1 MKYIAHT
8 NNAEEVQS
16 LLDHLQ
22 GTAQKCRTFAEAFHA
37 GALGEVAGLYHDIGK
52 YSQGFYKRIMKKVG
66 KVDHST
72 AGAIETAKIYSDFGL
87 LLALCI
93 AGHHGGLPNVG
104 TPVSKAGDGTLLGRL
119 KKDLSGDL
127 DYSAYKNEVIKP
139 DTELQIPQWDIL
151 PDQKYS
157 AAFFIRMLFSC
168 LVDADF
174 LDTEAFCDADKQD
187 LRTGFA
193 SIEELDRRLSAHL
206 AKFSK
211 PVSEINKKRTQI
223 LNECLQKAE
232 AEPGLFSLTVP
243 TGGGKTLSS
252 LAFAL
257 KHAQKYGKQRVIY
270 VIPYTSIIEQ
280 TADVFRDILNINK
293 DENNVIEH
301 HMNVNY
307 DRTNTEN
314 EIDIEIDEQKR
325 KLAAENWDAPVIVT
339 TNVQFFESL
348 YGNRTSKCRKLH
360 NIVNSVIVFD
370 EAQMLP
376 NDYLQPCIRAIAEL
390 VAYYKVSAVL
400 CTATQPSLNKL
411 FPDNFKINEICSDV
425 QGLYNFFKRA
435 SYEQVEFKDEN
446 LLAQKLNEEKQVLCI
461 TNSRKEAQNIFDGL
475 QGDKN
480 ESVFHLSTC
489 MYPAHRREV
498 LGKIRSCLKTGEPCK
513 VVTTSLIEAGVDV
526 DFPVVYREMAGL
538 DNIIQAAGRCNREG
552 RLAPER
558 GKVFVYN
565 LAEADY
571 GKLPAFVKLPKSI
584 TEMIMQDFEDMAS
597 VEAIKEYF
605 DRLHY
610 IKGSGLDTK
619 EILNKIIKEPFMFKE
634 IAEKFVLIEENT
646 RTIFVNRNEESEK
659 LAGVLR
665 SGVRTRELLR
675 QASQY
680 TVQVYEDQFQKMLA
694 AGKVEALDPEQQVNI
709 LLDKAMYDDA
719 KGLFLDLESG
729 QGISL

>member
-8 NNAEEVQS
+8 NNAEKVQG

-22 GTAQKCRTFAEAFHA
+22 GTSQKCRTFAEAFHA
-37 GALGEVAGLYHDIGK
+37 GAWGEVAGLYHDIGK
-52 YSQGFYKRIMKKVG
+52 YSQGFYKRIMKKAG

-72 AGAIETAKIYSDFGL
+72 AGAIETAKIYEDFGL
-87 LLALCI
+87 PLALCI

-139 DTELQIPQWDIL
+139 DAELQLPRWDAF

-157 AAFFIRMLFSC
+157 VEFFTRMLFSC

-187 LRTGFA
+187 LRVGFA
-193 SIEELDRRLSAHL
+193 SIEELDRRLTSHL

-211 PVSEINKKRTQI
+211 PFSEINKKRTQI

-257 KHAQKYGKQRVIY
+257 KHAKKYGKQRVIY

-280 TADVFRDILNINK
+280 TADVFRDILNK

-325 KLAAENWDAPVIVT
+325 KLAAENWDAPIIVT

-390 VAYYKVSAVL
+390 VEYYKVSAVL

-425 QGLYNFFKRA
+425 QGLYNFFKRVN
-435 SYEQVEFKDEN
+435 YEQAEFKNEN
-446 LLAQKLNEEKQVLCI
+446 LLAQKLNEYEQVLCI
-461 TNSRKEAQNIFDGL
+461 TNSRKETQNIFDWL
-475 QGDKN
+475 QGDKDK
-480 ESVFHLSTC
+480 SVFHLSTC
-489 MYPAHRREV
+489 MYPAHRRKV
-498 LGKIRSCLKTGEPCK
+498 LGKIRSCLKAGEPCK

-552 RLAPER
+552 RLAPECS
-558 GKVFVYN
+558 KVFVYT
-565 LAEADY
+565 LTEADY

-584 TEMIMQDFEDMAS
+584 TEIIMQDFEDMAS
-597 VEAIKEYF
+597 VAAIKEYF

-610 IKGSGLDTK
+610 IKGSRLDNK
-619 EILNKIIKEPFMFKE
+619 EILKTIIKESFMFQE

-646 RTIFVNRNEESEK
+646 KTIFVNENEESEK

-680 TVQVYEDQFQKMLA
+680 TVQVYEKQLQKMLA
-694 AGKVEALDPEQQVNI
+694 AGKVEPLDPEHQINI

-719 KGLFLDLESG
+719 KGLFLDLELG

>member
-8 NNAEEVQS
+8 NNAEEAQS

-22 GTAQKCRTFAEAFHA
+22 GTSQKCRTFAEVFHA
-37 GALGEVAGLYHDIGK
+37 GAWGEVAGLYHDIGK
-52 YSQGFYKRIMKKVG
+52 YSQGFYKRIMENIG
-66 KVDHST
+66 RIDHST
-72 AGAIETAKIYSDFGL
+72 AGAIEAAKIYGDLGL
-87 LLALCI
+87 PLAFCI
-93 AGHHGGLPNVG
+93 AGHHGGLPNLG
-104 TPVSKAGDGTLLGRL
+104 TSCATASDGTLRGRL
-119 KKDLSGDL
+119 KKELQGDL

-139 DTELQIPQWDIL
+139 DAELQVPQRDIFS
-151 PDQKYS
+151 DQEYS
-157 AAFFIRMLFSC
+157 VAFFIRMLFSC

-187 LRTGFA
+187 LRVGFA
-193 SIEELDRRLSAHL
+193 SIEELDRRLTSHL

-211 PVSEINKKRTQI
+211 PFSEINKKRTQI
-223 LNECLQKAE
+223 LNECMQKAE

-257 KHAQKYGKQRVIY
+257 KHAKKYGKQRVIY

-280 TADVFRDILNINK
+280 TADVFRDILNK

-307 DRTNTEN
+307 DKTNAEN
-314 EIDIEIDEQKR
+314 EIDVEFEAQRR
-325 KLAAENWDAPVIVT
+325 KLATENWDAPIIVT

-376 NDYLQPCIRAIAEL
+376 NAYLQPCVRAIAEL
-390 VAYYKVSAVL
+390 VAYYKVTAVL

-425 QGLYNFFKRA
+425 QELYNFFKRA

-446 LLAQKLNEEKQVLCI
+446 FLAQKLNEEKQVLCI
-461 TNSRKEAQNIFDGL
+461 TNSRREAQNIFDGL
-475 QGDKN
+475 QGNKN

-498 LGKIRSCLKTGEPCK
+498 LQKIRSCLKAGEPCK
-513 VVTTSLIEAGVDV
+513 VVATSLIEAGVDV

-552 RLAPER
+552 RLAPEC
-558 GKVFVYN
+558 GKVFVYT

-584 TEMIMQDFEDMAS
+584 TEIIMQDFEDMAS
-597 VEAIKEYF
+597 VSAIKEYF

-610 IKGSGLDTK
+610 FKGAGLDAK
-619 EILNKIIKEPFMFKE
+619 GILETIIKDPLTFKD
-634 IAEKFVLIEENT
+634 IAQKFIFIEENT
-646 RTIFVNRNEESEK
+646 RMIFVTRNEASKK
-659 LAGVLR
+659 LAVVLR

-675 QASQY
+675 QVSQY
-680 TVQVYEDQFQKMLA
+680 VVQVYENQFQKMLA
-694 AGKVEALDPEQQVNI
+694 AGKVEALDPEQQVNL

-719 KGLFLDLESG
+719 KGLFLDLEPG